1 MKRKKKNYGFFEK
14 WKSIIIIAI
23 LLGAFVY
30 IDMRPLHTRQ
40 IHRFGCLETIPTCY
54 NDVSFED
61 WFYQDIPKKDA
72 INEIDALRLFLNQER
87 MQYVLEEVIRFKPNI
102 RLGDDYVR
110 SYAGCFLYTHYYNAA
125 NYESYPEETWA
136 CIFDP
141 NEIKQFEYYEKII
154 TYESTTIDLLNK
166 LR

>member
-1 MKRKKKNYGFFEK
+1 MKIVLVGHGNVGKELRRVISENGLEVNLIVQKDGIY
-14 WKSIIIIAI
+14 
-23 LLGAFVY
+23 
-30 IDMRPLHTRQ
+30 DTRGL
-40 IHRFGCLETIPTCY
+40 R
-54 NDVSFED
+54 
-61 WFYQDIPKKDA
+61 